1 MLLHAYEFIT
11 SVIEKYFATNLTKW
25 IIMYPV
31 YVKEYMS
38 STMSLKGLSVNIG
51 LYNLAYLYPTY
62 RQGYSQSISPSL
74 VQ

>member
-1 MLLHAYEFIT
+1 
-11 SVIEKYFATNLTKW
+11 
-25 IIMYPV
+25 MYPV